1 MSEPQSSA
9 SSNTIDPRLCTNPA
23 SLPFCSSPVKTPTP
37 TPTPSTKASST
48 LSTILTNSIPVT
60 TSAIKVLT
68 STSIQ
73 APATFSKIP
82 PVKVPPTTSAQ
93 VIPTTS
99 IKVLPTTSVKIPP
112 TTSIKAPDTTSVK
125 IPTTT
130 SIKIP
135 TTTSVKIPTTTQYIT
150 TSTTTTSTKRSTVTS
165 SQTTMILK
173 SIKPSNSAPNVGA
186 GSPSD
191 GLQAESVPT
200 PVKNQGQDDPVPTG
214 NPGKPGSPDD
224 QGSPGPPGNPG
235 NPGTQSTP
243 SPIFSSITPSPA
255 ATSSP
260 SKIPPPPAS
269 SPDPPVS
276 SKPPV
281 ASNPPVSSQPPVPSD
296 DPSTDPAKPPPSTS
310 SSALPSSSSSADTET
325 QTQKAAPTANKD
337 SSKTTSSADFEAAAV
352 TSSSAAAPTVASSEA
367 VESTSTS
374 DEPQPSTTSALVASA
389 GSADGAQDTDQPSKV
404 PSASLTGLSSAL
416 PAAIT
421 PTLSE
426 ILNPSNTMINSLGN
440 NNPSTLVLASGTKPI
455 PTGSTLSGP
464 AGQPIAPPGTAPGA
478 PGGTQPAG
486 GQETGNPD
494 LKLQNADKSSSSP
507 PTGVIVGTAF
517 GGFAAVAVL
526 IIFIWLYR
534 RRSQRRMQGNEPL
547 TPLNG
552 PAGGM
557 TQGDGGAWGQSDRGM
572 EEVQPN
578 PRRLTLMP
586 PASSSSNNPFSDA
599 NAVDKQPVRGILK
612 APVFEP
618 FDFSLETAAVGV
630 ASTTDV
636 AVPPVPPRSRARTA
650 GHRSSQSFSTP
661 TPPSRPLSSR
671 HGSSLSLG
679 QFTEKRDK
687 FRSDP
692 FDLEIDTSMIP
703 NSLTP
708 QITQNPRASSIY
720 SSQVPNRSSRYTSG
734 ITISTLS
741 DSDSPI
747 TGPAPTWDSPTLGN
761 AELSKNGKKWPD
773 NAFGVGQ
780 AL

>member
-1 MSEPQSSA
+1 M
-9 SSNTIDPRLCTNPA
+9 
-23 SLPFCSSPVKTPTP
+23 
-37 TPTPSTKASST
+37 
-48 LSTILTNSIPVT
+48 
-60 TSAIKVLT
+60 
-68 STSIQ
+68 
-73 APATFSKIP
+73 
-82 PVKVPPTTSAQ
+82 
-93 VIPTTS
+93 
-99 IKVLPTTSVKIPP
+99 
-112 TTSIKAPDTTSVK
+112 
-125 IPTTT
+125 
-130 SIKIP
+130 
-135 TTTSVKIPTTTQYIT
+135 
-150 TSTTTTSTKRSTVTS
+150 
-165 SQTTMILK
+165 
-173 SIKPSNSAPNVGA
+173 GA

-214 NPGKPGSPDD
+214 NPGN
-224 QGSPGPPGNPG
+224 PGPPGNAG
-235 NPGTQSTP
+235 NPGTESTP

-281 ASNPPVSSQPPVPSD
+281 ASKPPVSSEPPAPSD
-296 DPSTDPAKPPPSTS
+296 DPSTEPAQPPPTTS
-310 SSALPSSSSSADTET
+310 SSALPSSSSSADVET
-325 QTQKAAPTANKD
+325 QTQNAAPTANKD
-337 SSKTTSSADFEAAAV
+337 SSKTTSSADFVAQAV
-352 TSSSAAAPTVASSEA
+352 SSSSTAAPTEASSQA

-374 DEPQPSTTSALVASA
+374 DEPQPSTSSASVASA
-389 GSADGAQDTDQPSKV
+389 GSADGAQETGQPSKV
-404 PSASLTGLSSAL
+404 TSASLTGLSSAL
-416 PAAIT
+416 PASIT

-455 PTGSTLSGP
+455 PTGSTFPGP
-464 AGQPIAPPGTAPGA
+464 AGQPIAPPGTAQGSA
-478 PGGTQPAG
+478 AGTQPPG

-494 LKLQNADKSSSSP
+494 LKLQNADKSSSAP
-507 PTGVIVGTAF
+507 PTGVIVGTAC

-534 RRSQRRMQGNEPL
+534 RRSQRRLQGNEPL

-557 TQGDGGAWGQSDRGM
+557 TQGDGGAWGQADRGM

-578 PRRLTLMP
+578 PRRMTMMP

-599 NAVDKQPVRGILK
+599 NAVDKQPMRGILK

-618 FDFSLETAAVGV
+618 FNFSLETATVGV

-636 AVPPVPPRSRARTA
+636 AVPPVPPRSRARTV

-661 TPPSRPLSSR
+661 TPPNRPVSSR

-692 FDLEIDTSMIP
+692 FDLELDTSMIP

-708 QITQNPRASSIY
+708 QITQHPRASSIY
-720 SSQVPNRSSRYTSG
+720 SSQVANRSSRYTSG

-747 TGPAPTWDSPTLGN
+747 SGPAPSWDSPTLGN